1 MLFLKK
7 IIELTRPYWPR
18 VFGGIVLGLIVS
30 GIAAGIAW
38 IVKPALDQ
46 ILGEKKYEY
55 LIFIPPGIIILF
67 TVRGILHFCKQ
78 YLMKSAGLKLVRD
91 MRNRLY
97 HHILGLPVSYFSRES
112 SGVIISRVLND
123 AEALN
128 GLVSDVIGTVVTEIP
143 TVIFLLG
150 VAFYRRWDLTLIILI
165 LMPLIGL
172 GTRKFGKSV
181 KKKRKEAQRKISLV
195 THRIGEAVL
204 GMRII
209 KIFNRAKVMSEKF
222 EHENHG
228 YYREMLRVI
237 RLKEFTKLLVDIV
250 TGIAIAVAI
259 WYGIVLIKKGIISPG
274 DLGSILAAL
283 YMVFTPIKKISEA
296 YTSLQ
301 EARASIERI
310 DTILDVRHEENGKT
324 VIEEFRDSLKFEHV
338 SFVYPGNSV
347 PVLKDINLEIK
358 HGEVLAVV
366 GQSGVGKSTLVDLIP
381 CFYRPTSGRITI
393 HGRDINELELR
404 SLRELI
410 GIVSQD
416 IILFNDTIRGN
427 IAFGR
432 QDATEAEIIEAAGLA
447 FADEFIQGL
456 SDGYDTVIGERGL
469 NLSGGQRQRIAIAR
483 AILKNPPILILDEA
497 TSSLDSVSETLV
509 QKALEKLMKGRTTL
523 VIAHRLSTIKHADR
537 IVILDKGRIADIGT
551 HEELIS
557 RNNTYMKLY
566 NAFAHS

>member
-7 IIELTRPYWPR
+7 IIELTRPYWAR

>member
-1 MLFLKK
+1 MSFLKK
-7 IIELTRPYWPR
+7 VTELTRPYWAR

-55 LIFIPPGIIILF
+55 LIYIPPGIIILF
-67 TVRGILHFCKQ
+67 TVRGALHFCKQ
-78 YLMKSAGLKLVRD
+78 YLMKSAGMKLVRD
-91 MRNRLY
+91 VRNRLY
-97 HHILGLPVSYFSRES
+97 HHILGLPVSYFSGES

-123 AEALN
+123 VEALN

-204 GMRII
+204 GIRII
-209 KIFNRAKVMSEKF
+209 KVFNRERAMGEKF
-222 EHENHG
+222 DHENHG

-250 TGIAIAVAI
+250 TGIGIAAAL
-259 WYGIVLIKKGIISPG
+259 WYGIVLIKEGIISPG

-283 YMVFTPIKKISEA
+283 YMVFSPIKKISEA

-310 DTILDVRHEENGKT
+310 DTILDVKHEDKGKT
-324 VIEEFRDSLKFEHV
+324 VIREFRDSIRFEHV
-338 SFVYPGNSV
+338 SFVYPGSSV
-347 PVLKDINLEIK
+347 PVLKGIDLEIR
-358 HGEVLAVV
+358 HGEILAVV
-366 GQSGVGKSTLVDLIP
+366 GHSGVGKSTLVDLIP
-381 CFYRPTSGRITI
+381 CFYRPTSGRII
-393 HGRDINELELR
+393 MDGIDITELELT

-416 IILFNDTIRGN
+416 IILFNDTIREN

-432 QDATEAEIIEAAGLA
+432 PGAGQSEIIDAARLA
-447 FADEFIQGL
+447 FADQFIQEL
-456 SDGYDTVIGERGL
+456 SDGYDSMIGERGL
-469 NLSGGQRQRIAIAR
+469 KLSGGQRQRIAIAR
-483 AILKNPPILILDEA
+483 AILKNPPVLILDEA
-497 TSSLDSVSETLV
+497 TSSLDSVSETMV
-509 QKALEKLMKGRTTL
+509 QKALEKLMTGRTTI
-523 VIAHRLSTIKHADR
+523 VIAHRLSTIRNADR
-537 IVILDKGRIADIGT
+537 IIILDRGEIVDSGS
-551 HEELIS
+551 HSELMS
-557 RNNTYMKLY
+557 RNDTYIKLY
-566 NAFAHS
+566 NAFAHA